1 MLRGRILGTRRHG
14 RRTVYA
20 LRTDHRVHVCGRHA
34 RCAPAD
40 HRKRLRH
47 PLAAAVA
54 VGGLLRCDASAR
66 RRARRAPRGAR
77 RAGGAARVALDSAGQ
92 RVARGGPLDR
102 RRSPLLGLNALRHVL
117 CVRVLGVVHGL
128 ARAERRARGQ
138 QRPRV
143 RLCGARLVP
152 ASRVHGPACRQ
163 GPLLLLWPDR
173 LDRTLRRLAAAA
185 PLPRAAAPPRRR
197 LAKAAHHACAAAGGA
212 KGTARARPPPRRRA
226 TVGQDDARTRHPP
239 CRERRSVRLQWH
251 RVRRLPPPH
260 GRRTMR
266 APFRAHPSARAVAP
280 PVGGHKR
287 RLSAAV
293 LSNRAQAA
301 GVARVRAV
309 GHHLAESA
317 LLACDDARSRRA
329 YDAPGGALLVP
340 LNGRHH
346 GGQLHGHLAF
356 ERGDH
361 DGLGHHG
368 DHRVQRGHLQPR
380 PLLCRAA
387 RAAPLPLVP
396 AHAHAAQDDLL
407 PDLQHLCLRPRLP
420 LPHVGRRL
428 QHRLPA
434 VLAVLGPRASCF
446 RLHAHAARRAGA
458 ARDRRRRT
466 LRLALV
472 LDGRPRADEWPLRR
486 PRRHPRHHRV
496 CAAREA
502 VRTPRACAACG
513 DADRDERGVR
523 ARRRPVPALPLSAHP
538 QGGLPHR
545 DVLPSDSAAPP
556 LRLGLHVRLASR
568 RPVQPAARAQAAAAH
583 HRPHHHPLR
592 PLRPPARR
600 GGPYVDGHLLL
611 LQAGAARRAP
621 PLLCF
626 ARRPL
631 RLLHGAL
638 VRRDLAPAGAASGP
652 ALPAG
657 RRRRFARRRRRDGV
671 DRGVERERA
680 RWQDY
685 VSRRRPE
692 RRRGSRRAPRP
703 HRALRAAAHRDAA
716 GVDAPRLAGQAP
728 RYLSA
733 AGPRVTR
740 SQLCEFSL

>member
-77 RAGGAARVALDSAGQ
+77 RSGGAARVALDFAGQ

-301 GVARVRAV
+301 GVLLQCCFTSRASACPPTFCLVRCQPLDAAPHLHPSRRALTLRTSRCRARASRRTSSGGICATRVRRCAQP
-309 GHHLAESA
+309 
-317 LLACDDARSRRA
+317 ACGRRSWWRSSRASQRPPSRWPTSWAPRIRAGRSRR
-329 YDAPGGALLVP
+329 
-340 LNGRHH
+340 
-346 GGQLHGHLAF
+346 
-356 ERGDH
+356 
-361 DGLGHHG
+361 
-368 DHRVQRGHLQPR
+368 
-380 PLLCRAA
+380 
-387 RAAPLPLVP
+387 
-396 AHAHAAQDDLL
+396 
-407 PDLQHLCLRPRLP
+407 
-420 LPHVGRRL
+420 
-428 QHRLPA
+428 
-434 VLAVLGPRASCF
+434 
-446 RLHAHAARRAGA
+446 
-458 ARDRRRRT
+458 
-466 LRLALV
+466 
-472 LDGRPRADEWPLRR
+472 
-486 PRRHPRHHRV
+486 
-496 CAAREA
+496 
-502 VRTPRACAACG
+502 CG
-513 DADRDERGVR
+513 S
-523 ARRRPVPALPLSAHP
+523 P
-538 QGGLPHR
+538 
-545 DVLPSDSAAPP
+545 
-556 LRLGLHVRLASR
+556 
-568 RPVQPAARAQAAAAH
+568 
-583 HRPHHHPLR
+583 
-592 PLRPPARR
+592 
-600 GGPYVDGHLLL
+600 
-611 LQAGAARRAP
+611 
-621 PLLCF
+621 
-626 ARRPL
+626 
-631 RLLHGAL
+631 
-638 VRRDLAPAGAASGP
+638 
-652 ALPAG
+652 
-657 RRRRFARRRRRDGV
+657 
-671 DRGVERERA
+671 
-680 RWQDY
+680 W
-685 VSRRRPE
+685 
-692 RRRGSRRAPRP
+692 
-703 HRALRAAAHRDAA
+703 
-716 GVDAPRLAGQAP
+716 
-728 RYLSA
+728 
-733 AGPRVTR
+733 
-740 SQLCEFSL
+740 

>member
-77 RAGGAARVALDSAGQ
+77 RSGGAARVALDFAGQ

-266 APFRAHPSARAVAP
+266 APFRAHPSARAVSLHAARCNLARCNLAP
-280 PVGGHKR
+280 SQLSLGHLGASGRTTCRWAQTSTFGSCTFEPRTSCRCRARASRRTSSGGIC
-287 RLSAAV
+287 AT
-293 LSNRAQAA
+293 
-301 GVARVRAV
+301 RVRRCAQP
-309 GHHLAESA
+309 
-317 LLACDDARSRRA
+317 ACGRRSWWRSSRASQRPPSRWPTSWAPRIRAGRSRR
-329 YDAPGGALLVP
+329 
-340 LNGRHH
+340 
-346 GGQLHGHLAF
+346 
-356 ERGDH
+356 
-361 DGLGHHG
+361 
-368 DHRVQRGHLQPR
+368 
-380 PLLCRAA
+380 
-387 RAAPLPLVP
+387 
-396 AHAHAAQDDLL
+396 
-407 PDLQHLCLRPRLP
+407 
-420 LPHVGRRL
+420 
-428 QHRLPA
+428 
-434 VLAVLGPRASCF
+434 
-446 RLHAHAARRAGA
+446 
-458 ARDRRRRT
+458 
-466 LRLALV
+466 
-472 LDGRPRADEWPLRR
+472 
-486 PRRHPRHHRV
+486 
-496 CAAREA
+496 
-502 VRTPRACAACG
+502 CG
-513 DADRDERGVR
+513 S
-523 ARRRPVPALPLSAHP
+523 P
-538 QGGLPHR
+538 
-545 DVLPSDSAAPP
+545 
-556 LRLGLHVRLASR
+556 
-568 RPVQPAARAQAAAAH
+568 
-583 HRPHHHPLR
+583 
-592 PLRPPARR
+592 
-600 GGPYVDGHLLL
+600 
-611 LQAGAARRAP
+611 
-621 PLLCF
+621 
-626 ARRPL
+626 
-631 RLLHGAL
+631 
-638 VRRDLAPAGAASGP
+638 
-652 ALPAG
+652 
-657 RRRRFARRRRRDGV
+657 
-671 DRGVERERA
+671 
-680 RWQDY
+680 W
-685 VSRRRPE
+685 
-692 RRRGSRRAPRP
+692 
-703 HRALRAAAHRDAA
+703 
-716 GVDAPRLAGQAP
+716 
-728 RYLSA
+728 
-733 AGPRVTR
+733 
-740 SQLCEFSL
+740 